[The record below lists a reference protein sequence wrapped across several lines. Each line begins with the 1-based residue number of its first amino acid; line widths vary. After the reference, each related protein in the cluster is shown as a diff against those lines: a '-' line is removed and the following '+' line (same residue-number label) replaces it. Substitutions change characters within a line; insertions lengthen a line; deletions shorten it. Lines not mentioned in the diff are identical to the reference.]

1 MTVEAVALA
10 AFGVL
15 LFALVGDR
23 LARSPLSPPM
33 VFILFGAAIG
43 PLVLGVVQIDA
54 AGGAVRLVAEL
65 TLILVL
71 FSDASRIR
79 LAEIDR
85 YHSLPL
91 RTLGIGMPLTIA
103 AGTLVGVLLFPNV
116 TVFEAALLA
125 AVLAPTDAALSQP
138 VMTDASVPPRVQQ
151 ATNVESGLNDGLA
164 LPAVLFFIAC
174 VGAEGNIL
182 DGDGR
187 GVGGW
192 MVFAA
197 AQIGFGAVIGG
208 ATGCGAA
215 LAMRQLAS
223 RGAEAEPY
231 EGIGVLATAI
241 LAYGAADMVGGNGF
255 ISAFVAG
262 LAFGN
267 TLGRPARFLYGFM
280 ETEGRLLML
289 LTFLVLGVA
298 LLPDAV
304 ARFDPAMLVYGLLSL
319 TVIRMVPVAIALIG
333 TDVRWPT
340 RLFIGWFGPRGIASI
355 LFALLIVEREDI
367 SRGSTI
373 MAVTVITV
381 VLSAF
386 LHGITAPVLSARYGA
401 WARRMGDAKE
411 GKPLPEFRK
420 PQGLRRRRRPA
431 ASDDGIGGP

>member
-1 MTVEAVALA
+1 MSIEAVTLA

-23 LARSPLSPPM
+23 LGRSPLSPPM

-43 PLVLGVVQIDA
+43 PLLLGVVEIDPDS
-54 AGGAVRLVAEL
+54 GSVRLVAEL

-79 LAEIDR
+79 ITEFDR
-85 YHSLPL
+85 YHALPV

-103 AGTLVGVLLFPNV
+103 AGTLVGVLLFPDL

-182 DGDGR
+182 NGDGR

-192 MVFAA
+192 MMFAA
-197 AQIGFGAVIGG
+197 GQIGFGAVIGG
-208 ATGCGAA
+208 AAGCGAA
-215 LAMRQLAS
+215 MAMRQLTA
-223 RGAEAEPY
+223 RGIEAEPY

-241 LAYGAADMVGGNGF
+241 LAYGAADMIGGNGF

-267 TLGRPARFLYGFM
+267 TLGRPAKFLYGFM

-289 LTFLVLGVA
+289 LTFLVLGVV

-304 ARFDPAMLVYGLLSL
+304 ARFHPSMLVYGLLSL
-319 TVIRMVPVAIALIG
+319 TAIRMVPVAIALIG

-367 SRGSTI
+367 TRGSTI
-373 MAVTVITV
+373 MAVTVVTV

-386 LHGITAPVLSARYGA
+386 LHGISAPVLSARYGA
-401 WARRMGDAKE
+401 WARRMGDAAE
-411 GKPLPEFRK
+411 REPVAEFRK
-420 PQGLRRRRRPA
+420 PQRLRRRRLRA
-431 ASDDGIGGP
+431 GRDDGNGRP

>member
-10 AFGVL
+10 AFGML

-43 PLVLGVVQIDA
+43 PLFLGVVEIDA
-54 AGGAVRLVAEL
+54 AAGAVRLVAEL

-79 LAEIDR
+79 ITEFDR

-103 AGTLVGVLLFPNV
+103 AGTLVGVLLFPDV

-182 DGDGR
+182 DGSR

-192 MVFAA
+192 MAFAA
-197 AQIGFGAVIGG
+197 AQIGFGAAVGG
-208 ATGCGAA
+208 AVGCGAA
-215 LAMRQLAS
+215 LAMRQLAA
-223 RGAEAEPY
+223 RGAAAEPY
-231 EGIGVLATAI
+231 EGIGVLAAAI
-241 LAYGAADMVGGNGF
+241 LAYGAADMIGGNGF

-262 LAFGN
+262 LCFGN
-267 TLGRPARFLYGFM
+267 TLGRPAKFLFGFM

-304 ARFDPAMLVYGLLSL
+304 ARFDPAMLVYAVLSL
-319 TVIRMVPVAIALIG
+319 TAIRMVPVAIALIG

-367 SRGSTI
+367 TRGATI
-373 MAVTVITV
+373 MAVTVVTV

-386 LHGITAPVLSARYGA
+386 LHGISAPLLSARYGG
-401 WARRMGDAKE
+401 WARRMGDAAE
-411 GKPLPEFRK
+411 EAAPGALPT
-420 PQGLRRRRRPA
+420 PQRPHRGRPGA
-431 ASDDGIGGP
+431 GPDGGNGTP